1 MAILQTVHSSTIGD
15 ILTRS
20 ARRAPHSHAIAF
32 EDRTW
37 TYRELD
43 DAVTRAA
50 AALLELGLEKGDRVA
65 AFGKNSDA
73 YVVLWLGVVRAG
85 LIHVPVNFALQDAE
99 LAYILRQSGTRAVFA
114 DEALLEEVERC
125 G

>member
-20 ARRAPHSHAIAF
+20 ARRAPHPHAIAF

-50 AALLELGLEKGDRVA
+50 AGSMTSAFMLCVLLSMPR
-65 AFGKNSDA
+65 
-73 YVVLWLGVVRAG
+73 
-85 LIHVPVNFALQDAE
+85 
-99 LAYILRQSGTRAVFA
+99 
-114 DEALLEEVERC
+114 
-125 G
+125 